1 MRSDETDRVYDHCY
15 AIAKVVNEKLCAGD
29 VACDKYT
36 LDPKWVGDQYY
47 INIWDNEM
55 NELVAE
61 QVDTA
66 GDCEDVWAWFD
77 KQYPDITD
85 WYE

>member
-1 MRSDETDRVYDHCY
+1 MRSEETDRVYDHCY
-15 AIAKVVNEKLCAGD
+15 QIAKVVNEKLGRE
-29 VACDKYT
+29 KYS

-47 INIWDNEM
+47 INIWDTEM

-61 QVDTA
+61 HVDTA

-77 KQYPDITD
+77 RQYPDITD